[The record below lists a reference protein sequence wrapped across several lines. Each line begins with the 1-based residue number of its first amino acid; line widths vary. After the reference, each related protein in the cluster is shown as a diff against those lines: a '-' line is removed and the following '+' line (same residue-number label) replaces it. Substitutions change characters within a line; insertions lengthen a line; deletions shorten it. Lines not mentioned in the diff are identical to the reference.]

1 MSEQALFSPKP
12 QPTLEMQ
19 EEFTLL
25 MSLQLDGLLDGDE
38 QQQFDSYLE
47 HYPLFA
53 RQWREWQR
61 LHHQMVATP
70 HVEPPPDFVERVGLC
85 LLQSERRRRLWQGLL
100 FGALIVFLWS
110 GLAATVVVLSAF
122 LLFSQGARLNDLIYL
137 LAYLSATVG
146 HWFTVLWESLG
157 AIAASPQAVVMVL
170 IYVTVATLLLS
181 LWVRFLRRTTDSP
194 AAAPVVAS

>member
-1 MSEQALFSPKP
+1 MSKQALFSSTP

-38 QQQFDSYLE
+38 QQRFDSYLE

-61 LHHQMVATP
+61 LHHHMVATP
-70 HVEPPPDFVERVGLC
+70 HVEPPPDFVERIGLC

-100 FGALIVFLWS
+100 FGGLIVLLWG
-110 GLAATVVVLSAF
+110 GLVATVGGLGAF
-122 LLFSQGARLNDLIYL
+122 LLFSQGSRLNDLIYL
-137 LAYLSATVG
+137 LAYLSATIE
-146 HWFTVLWESLG
+146 HWFTMLWESLG
-157 AIAASPQAVVMVL
+157 AIAASPQAVAMVL
-170 IYVTVATLLLS
+170 IYVTLATLLLS

-194 AAAPVVAS
+194 VADPVVAS